1 MQHTFPAENERASTA
16 LVEPPINLQAALA
29 RLDGDE
35 ELFAMLI
42 TVFRQDC
49 HNLVQQLASAAARG
63 DLRETE
69 RAAHSLKG
77 LAANFEA
84 TAARD
89 CAFAIEQSAR
99 AGNRALIP
107 SAMRD
112 LESHLMRLGEAL
124 DAWTSS

>member
-1 MQHTFPAENERASTA
+1 MQHAFPSENERAATA
-16 LVEPPINLQAALA
+16 LAEPPINLQAALE

-49 HNLVQQLASAAARG
+49 RNLIQQLASATARG
-63 DLRETE
+63 DLREIE
-69 RAAHSLKG
+69 RAAHSIKG

-84 TAARD
+84 TKARD
-89 CAFAIEQSAR
+89 AALAIEQSAR

-107 SAMRD
+107 SAIRE
-112 LESHLMRLGEAL
+112 LELHLARLSEAL
-124 DAWTSS
+124 DAWNR

>member
-1 MQHTFPAENERASTA
+1 MQHALPTENERVSTA
-16 LVEPPINLQAALA
+16 LAEPPINLQAALD

-49 HNLVQQLASAAARG
+49 RSLLQQLASVAALG

-84 TAARD
+84 IAARD
-89 CAFAIEQSAR
+89 AALAIEQSAR
-99 AGNRALIP
+99 AGNGALTP
-107 SAMRD
+107 SAIRE
-112 LESHLMRLGEAL
+112 LEAHFARLGEAL
-124 DAWTSS
+124 DAWTPS

>member
-1 MQHTFPAENERASTA
+1 MQQTFPAENQSASTA
-16 LVEPPINLQAALA
+16 LAEPPINLPAALA

-49 HNLVQQLASAAARG
+49 RNLLQELASAAARG

-89 CAFAIEQSAR
+89 AALAIEQSAR
-99 AGNRALIP
+99 AGNCALVPPAI
-107 SAMRD
+107 RE
-112 LESHLMRLGEAL
+112 LEAHLTRLSEAL
-124 DAWTSS
+124 NAWTFS